1 MLTQRQLAKMRRV
14 ANRLLPDTATILRR
28 TMVDDGAGGEEATY
42 NAIGA
47 TLCRFSAVDIK
58 TRIKDQMT
66 AGRIQS
72 NEGFLMS
79 FPHDADIQETDRLAI
94 NGNTYDVI
102 SAGDKRSFEVN
113 KRFIVKRVPEQ

>member
-1 MLTQRQLAKMRRV
+1 MLTQRQLTKMRRV
-14 ANRLLPDTATILRR
+14 ANRLLPDIATILRR
-28 TMVDDGAGGEEATY
+28 TLVDDGAGGEEATY
-42 NAIGA
+42 NPIGT
-47 TLCRFSAVDIK
+47 TLCRFSAIDIK

-66 AGRIQS
+66 GGRIQN

-79 FPHDADIQETDRLAI
+79 FPHDAEVQETDRLAI
-94 NGNTYDVI
+94 NGNVYDMI

>member
-1 MLTQRQLAKMRRV
+1 MRKRHLAKMRRT
-14 ANRLLPDTATILRR
+14 ANRLLPDMATILRR
-28 TMVDDGAGGEEATY
+28 ELVDDGAGGEEAVY
-42 NAIGA
+42 NPIG
-47 TLCRFSAVDIK
+47 TTKCRFSAPDIK

-66 AGRIQS
+66 GGRIQS

-79 FPHDADIQETDRLAI
+79 FPHDADVQETDRLAI